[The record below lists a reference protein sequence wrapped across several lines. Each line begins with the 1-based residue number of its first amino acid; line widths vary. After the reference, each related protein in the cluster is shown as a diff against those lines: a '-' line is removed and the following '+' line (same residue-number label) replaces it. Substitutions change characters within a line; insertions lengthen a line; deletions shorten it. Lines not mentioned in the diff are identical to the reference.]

1 MQASKV
7 SFPGSQ
13 GPSFLRNPTPAPGGV
28 PDIRRGA
35 RLQTQAQQRT
45 EMPPA
50 PAPLSGREWSNALAN
65 WVRDHTVSP
74 AWDCNTRLELP
85 RHGLTQWMFRELAHE
100 LPASG
105 EHALRAYPAYALAA
119 LLAPMAGLHP
129 EHREAQI
136 NGAVAQAAIR
146 PDSLWLNRATIT
158 RLLRSLFGNEVVA
171 HPPGEHPLPLEIEN
185 LKFWAAVR
193 GNGELW
199 VSDARWGETG
209 AFLIEY
215 PHLDVGMSPADRMNG
230 KLKISWDANLKK
242 FYDPADMPTV
252 LTWSGL
258 PEDSVVAPWAITAKH
273 SAHSMLDLLTTV
285 AFEPVNLL
293 PSTST
298 APIHTLWPSN
308 LHVSLID
315 TAGHRV
321 AGSVQEK
328 SELLC
333 HMEAWLA
340 GLRFEKLHRHEY
352 GTAGNMDAA
361 ALLSVLSAS
370 VNQCPIEQRLID
382 LLNMAQAKKV
392 NWASLHNLP
401 DGEWLQGVL
410 EDLLGARCR
419 SAQCSFGTAGS
430 NLPSSLTRAGG
441 SEFGTLEV
449 WISPQHLAERQHPDE
464 QTGRLNIHVS
474 GPLFGNMPVT
484 LSRNYTLRS
493 ESEYFPGDL
502 RVVLGETKPPSVTA
516 DSKRLLF
523 RFAANDERESLGGL
537 ENRALAHREFWNALL
552 DFNAPHSV

>member
-1 MQASKV
+1 MQASRI

-13 GPSFLRNPTPAPGGV
+13 GPSFLRNPALGVASAP
-28 PDIRRGA
+28 DSRRGA
-35 RLQTQAQQRT
+35 RLQTQAQRRT
-45 EMPPA
+45 EIPPA
-50 PAPLSGREWSNALAN
+50 PAPLSGREWSSAFAN

-85 RHGLTQWMFRELAHE
+85 RYGLTQWMFRELAHE

-158 RLLRSLFGNEVVA
+158 RLLRSLFGDEVVA
-171 HPPGEHPLPLEIEN
+171 HPPGVHPLPLEIEN

-215 PHLDVGMSPADRMNG
+215 PHLDAGMSPADCMNG

-258 PEDSVVAPWAITAKH
+258 PEDSIVAPWAITAKH

-315 TAGHRV
+315 AAGRRV

-340 GLRFEKLHRHEY
+340 GLRFEKLHRHEH
-352 GTAGNMDAA
+352 GAAGNMDAA

-382 LLNMAQAKKV
+382 LLDIAQAKKV
-392 NWASLHNLP
+392 NWTSLHNLP
-401 DGEWLQGVL
+401 GGEWLRGVV
-410 EDLLGARCR
+410 EDLVGATCR
-419 SAQCSFGTAGS
+419 SAQCAFGSANI
-430 NLPSSLTRAGG
+430 NLPDAMTGTGSS
-441 SEFGTLEV
+441 EYGTLEA
-449 WISPQHLAERQHPDE
+449 WITRSQSTDE
-464 QTGRLNIHVS
+464 HRSETPEGRLNIHAS
-474 GPLFGNMPVT
+474 GPLFGNLPVT
-484 LSRNYTLRS
+484 LSRDYTVLPDA
-493 ESEYFPGDL
+493 EYCPRDL
-502 RVVLGETKPPSVTA
+502 RVVLGETRPRPQPE
-516 DSKRLLF
+516 DSIRLVF
-523 RFAANDERESLGGL
+523 RFAPSDQGESRVGL
-537 ENRALAHREFWNALL
+537 DSRALAHREFWNALL
-552 DFNAPHSV
+552 DFNAPHSI